1 MKKTVKISGHIVF
14 ALKEGLPAYIAC
26 SNGIVQTSNVV
37 RIISNEKEMVHFE
50 TMNSEYKVTLEKS
63 PVEMV
68 KILPKCA

>member
-1 MKKTVKISGHIVF
+1 MKKTVKICGHIVF

-68 KILPKCA
+68 KTLPKCA